1 MARNLAGTDLLIEL
15 RGGAEDR
22 GTVVDVLDRIKQAI
36 RALHNSDAGCCTHP
50 DEARDAAQ
58 RLEPLRDDL
67 EWYCQ
72 QTQEEE

>member
-1 MARNLAGTDLLIEL
+1 MARNLAGTDLLIEC

-22 GTVVDVLDRIKQAI
+22 ATVVDVLDRIKQAI
-36 RALHNSDAGCCTHP
+36 KALHNSDAGCRTHP

-72 QTQEEE
+72 QAQEEE